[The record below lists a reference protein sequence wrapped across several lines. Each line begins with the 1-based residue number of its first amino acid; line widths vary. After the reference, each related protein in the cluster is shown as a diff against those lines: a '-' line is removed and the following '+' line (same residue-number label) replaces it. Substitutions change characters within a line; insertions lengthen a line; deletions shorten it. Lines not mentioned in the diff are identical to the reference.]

1 MTEIEITVPLQANLS
16 GAEQIIEQR
25 CMAEGL
31 SVSLKGSLSKYPGC
45 FHWHLKRDGQRGTL
59 EITLW
64 ASARRIFF
72 SIHTGRTGAWIE
84 ETLFRLKHDLEKDL
98 AARAVAGTTSETINR
113 SPA

>member
-1 MTEIEITVPLQANLS
+1 MMEIELTVPLQMDLS
-16 GAEQIIEQR
+16 QSEQIIEQ
-25 CMAEGL
+25 CCKAEGL
-31 SVSLKGSLSKYPGC
+31 SASLKVSLAKYPGC
-45 FHWHLKRDGQRGTL
+45 IHWHFKRGGQRGTL

-64 ASARRIFF
+64 ASARRIWF
-72 SIHTGRTGAWIE
+72 SIHTGRTDDWIE